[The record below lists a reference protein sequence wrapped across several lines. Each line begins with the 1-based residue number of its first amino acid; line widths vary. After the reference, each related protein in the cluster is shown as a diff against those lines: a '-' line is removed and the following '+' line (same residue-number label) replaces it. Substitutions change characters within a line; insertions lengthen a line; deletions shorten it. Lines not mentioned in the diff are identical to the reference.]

1 MIFNMAVWLR
11 WIVFNNTATLT
22 TWESLVCVCVE
33 GERCDRNTFSL
44 PKSDLSGN
52 LSAESSG
59 VKLYWTETCCLLWLD
74 LVFPCWKDGNTFH
87 LQAAV
92 VLHFF
97 LICCFLHASQGS
109 YFKSLLGSWN
119 QRCYV
124 SIIQTGDWTKRG
136 FAAGITVAKS
146 RNTIHSFIHCKG
158 SLISPEKSSSKQL
171 RQWSA
176 ACFKILSSDLFRMKC
191 LLSE

>member
-1 MIFNMAVWLR
+1 MCI
-11 WIVFNNTATLT
+11 
-22 TWESLVCVCVE
+22 E

-59 VKLYWTETCCLLWLD
+59 VKLNWTETCYLLWLGHIYYY
-74 LVFPCWKDGNTFH
+74 LVFPCWKDGNTFR

-97 LICCFLHASQGS
+97 LICYFLNASQGS
-109 YFKSLLGSWN
+109 YFKCLLGSWN

-136 FAAGITVAKS
+136 FAAGITIAKS
-146 RNTIHSFIHCKG
+146 RNTIHSFIVKG
-158 SLISPEKSSSKQL
+158 VLLSPEKSSSKQL

-176 ACFKILSSDLFRMKC
+176 ACFKILSSDLLRMKC